1 MRLERKVGKKW
12 EVSGVEVNGTTGL
25 GKGIKYWVGKN
36 LVRPKI
42 IGGKISRT

>member
-1 MRLERKVGKKW
+1 MRLERKVGRKW

-25 GKGIKYWVGKN
+25 REGIKYWVGEN

-42 IGGKISRT
+42 IGGKTSRT